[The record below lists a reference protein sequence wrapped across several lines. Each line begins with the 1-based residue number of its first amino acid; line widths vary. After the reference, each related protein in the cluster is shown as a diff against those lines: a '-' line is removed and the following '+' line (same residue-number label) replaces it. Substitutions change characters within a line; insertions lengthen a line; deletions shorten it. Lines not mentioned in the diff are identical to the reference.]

1 MQRWVGLH
9 QARRSREKKKDIR
22 LPYAAESVSQVLSGL
37 VFNYN
42 ILSTEKPMPEARRRL
57 KETDA
62 PACEWDYMV
71 SFVVIVFDG
80 TELID
85 SACVGFF
92 NSRTRG

>member
-1 MQRWVGLH
+1 
-9 QARRSREKKKDIR
+9 
-22 LPYAAESVSQVLSGL
+22 
-37 VFNYN
+37 
-42 ILSTEKPMPEARRRL
+42 MPEARRRL